1 MSSEDDTYNML
12 KGLTDDEV
20 DAILTKA
27 WIDISTEID
36 PTGQYGVSIQM
47 LRDRT
52 DPLLAPFGRSYDEFF
67 NKLTSREIK

>member
-27 WIDISTEID
+27 WIDISAETD
-36 PTGQYGVSIQM
+36 PLGQYGVSIQM
-47 LRDRT
+47 LRDKV
-52 DPLLAPFGRSYDEFF
+52 DPLLVPFGRSYDEFF
-67 NKLTSREIK
+67 KLTSREIK